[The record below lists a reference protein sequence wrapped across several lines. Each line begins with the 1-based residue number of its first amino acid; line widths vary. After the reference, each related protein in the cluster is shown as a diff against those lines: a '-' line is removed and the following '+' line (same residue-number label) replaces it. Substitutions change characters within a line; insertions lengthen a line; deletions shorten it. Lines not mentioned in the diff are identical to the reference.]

1 MGRTAG
7 WGGGRIGL
15 VPVAAGPPDL
25 AIASCGNAAL
35 AAAVVARAADRR
47 LQVFIP
53 TVADPKVVA
62 RLRRLEAELTIC
74 PREEGVTGDP
84 TYHRLRQA
92 GRQGALPFPCPG
104 GGNGV
109 THGGGKG
116 PGRAPMTVWPPAS
129 SIASS
134 GNTGGVLLRRM
145 GPGSGP
151 I

>member
-92 GRQGALPFPCPG
+92 LRQGALPFTCPG
-104 GGNGV
+104 GDNGV
-109 THGGGKG
+109 TIEGGKT
-116 PGRAPMTVWPPAS
+116 PRYQV
-129 SIASS
+129 
-134 GNTGGVLLRRM
+134 
-145 GPGSGP
+145 GSGLAGGRP
-151 I
+151 PPP